1 MIETV
6 LTHLKSLVGIDTQ
19 NPPRDIR
26 EDGPLVEYLW
36 THLPGFEIEVYDFGD
51 GCLAIHA
58 RRGSPRRLFN
68 FHVDT
73 VPAAEGYSA
82 DPFELRID
90 ESQGRAIGLG
100 ACDIKGA
107 SACMLAAVEQG
118 SPTDL
123 ALLFTT
129 DEEAG
134 SSTCVRQFCQ
144 QDWDYDEVIVAEP
157 TMAKAVLEH
166 RGIMTATARFKGV
179 PGHSSERRAL
189 EDNALHRATR
199 WAARALEYAVE
210 QESTTYGP
218 LSGIRFNLGKIDG
231 GKKPNMIAGESSIW
245 FGFRPLPG
253 QDGQAILD
261 ELWQGMSEEHE
272 LAPGFVAPSLPHY
285 TREAARQLADSMGVE
300 VAQPVDFWTEAALF
314 SEAGFDSL
322 VFGPGDIPQ
331 AHTADEWVSLEQLQK
346 VTRAYLD
353 WF

>member
-1 MIETV
+1 MIDDV
-6 LTHLKSLVGIDTQ
+6 LKHLRALVGIDTQ
-19 NPPRDIR
+19 NPPR
-26 EDGPLVEYLW
+26 EMSADGPLVGYLRKN
-36 THLPGFEIEVYDFGD
+36 LQGVEIELDDFGD

-58 RRGSPRRLFN
+58 RRGNPRRLYN

-107 SACMLAAVEQG
+107 SACMLAAVELG
-118 SPTDL
+118 DPTDL

-134 SSTCVRQFCQ
+134 SSTCVRSFCEQ
-144 QDWDYDEVIVAEP
+144 GWDYDEVIVAEP

-166 RGIMTATARFKGV
+166 RGIMTATATFAGV

-189 EDNALHRATR
+189 VDNALHRATR
-199 WAARALEYAVE
+199 WAAAALEYAE
-210 QESTTYGP
+210 AQESTTYGP
-218 LSGIRFNLGKIDG
+218 LSGIRFNLGNIEG

-253 QDGQAILD
+253 QDGHAILD
-261 ELWQGMSEEHE
+261 NLWEGVSQEHE
-272 LAPGFVAPSLPHY
+272 LQPGFVAPSLPHY
-285 TREAARQLADSMGVE
+285 TRDPARKLADELGLQI
-300 VAQPVDFWTEAALF
+300 ADPVDFWTEAALF
-314 SEAGFDSL
+314 SEAGYDSL
-322 VFGPGDIPQ
+322 VFGPGDIAQ
-331 AHTADEWVSLEQLQK
+331 AHTADEWVSLEQLEK
-346 VTRAYLD
+346 VTRSYLN